1 MLKYIFKGI
10 FPFLLLLIPNLV
22 FAEKLTILHINDH
35 HSHLEAN
42 SRMGLDLDGESTRT
56 KSGGFPAVVTKI
68 KELRSENPNSLTLH
82 AGDATS
88 GTLYFTLFEGEAD
101 AALMNAVCFD
111 AFVVGNHEF
120 NNGDQGLVTFLDYLK
135 EGNCQTPVLGANVQ
149 PEIGVSPLAK
159 SSADDYIQPY
169 TIVERNGE
177 KIGII
182 GIVISRKTKMSSNPD
197 DTTMFL
203 DEVTTAQKYAD
214 ELKSQGVDQVILLSH
229 YGYENDLALAQN
241 TSGIDIIVGG
251 DSHSL
256 LGDLSD
262 LGLKPSGSYP
272 TMVNDASGNDVCVV
286 TAWQYSQILG
296 ELHAEFDD
304 KGNIT
309 SCIGTPHMML
319 ADSFKRKNSD
329 GERVEIEEGYR
340 DAVYS
345 VIKVNPSLSIVEPDA
360 DAQALLAG
368 YSSKIDEFSSKII
381 GSVSEDLCLERIP
394 GQGKSKMCDPS
405 KTAKNGSDISNI
417 VAQAFRE
424 MSNLSD
430 IAIQNGGGTRVDVA
444 AGDYTLGDAYTL
456 LPFSNT
462 IVELSMTGQEIKNV
476 LEDAL
481 DYALSPDGSTCA
493 YPYAAGLRWD
503 VDSSK
508 AKGDRISNLEFKGRS
523 DSSWSSLNMSQM
535 YTVATNNYISSG
547 KDGYLTFG
555 DISKE
560 GRVVDTYLGY
570 AQSFVDY
577 VKKVGT
583 IKKLPLSEYST
594 QSFK

>member
-1 MLKYIFKGI
+1 MFKYIFKGI
-10 FPFLLLLIPNLV
+10 PFLLLLIPNLV
-22 FAEKLTILHINDH
+22 LAEKLTILHINDH

-42 SRMGLDLDGESTRT
+42 SRMSLDLDGETTRT

-82 AGDATS
+82 AGDATN

-101 AALMNAVCFD
+101 AALMNVVCFD

-120 NNGDQGLVTFLDYLK
+120 NNGDQGLVTFLDYLN

-149 PEIGVSPLAK
+149 PEVGISPLAK
-159 SSADDYIQPY
+159 SSRDDYIQPY

-182 GIVISRKTKMSSNPD
+182 GIVISKKTKMSSNPD
-197 DTTMFL
+197 DNTMFL
-203 DEVTTAQKYAD
+203 DEVSTAQKYTD
-214 ELKSQGVDQVILLSH
+214 ELNSQGVDRVILLSH
-229 YGYENDLALAQN
+229 FGYENDLALAQK

-262 LGLKPSGSYP
+262 LGLKPNGSYP
-272 TMVNDASGNDVCVV
+272 TMVSDASGNDVCVV
-286 TAWQYSQILG
+286 TAWEYSQIVG
-296 ELHAEFDD
+296 ELHAEFDGQ
-304 KGNIT
+304 GNIT
-309 SCIGTPHMML
+309 SCMGTPHMML
-319 ADSFKRKNSD
+319 ADSFKRKNAD

-456 LPFSNT
+456 LPFNNT

-481 DYALSPDGSTCA
+481 DYALSPDGSTGA

>member
-1 MLKYIFKGI
+1 M
-10 FPFLLLLIPNLV
+10 
-22 FAEKLTILHINDH
+22 
-35 HSHLEAN
+35 
-42 SRMGLDLDGESTRT
+42 
-56 KSGGFPAVVTKI
+56 
-68 KELRSENPNSLTLH
+68 
-82 AGDATS
+82 
-88 GTLYFTLFEGEAD
+88 
-101 AALMNAVCFD
+101 
-111 AFVVGNHEF
+111 
-120 NNGDQGLVTFLDYLK
+120 
-135 EGNCQTPVLGANVQ
+135 
-149 PEIGVSPLAK
+149 
-159 SSADDYIQPY
+159 
-169 TIVERNGE
+169 
-177 KIGII
+177 
-182 GIVISRKTKMSSNPD
+182 
-197 DTTMFL
+197 
-203 DEVTTAQKYAD
+203 
-214 ELKSQGVDQVILLSH
+214 
-229 YGYENDLALAQN
+229 
-241 TSGIDIIVGG
+241 
-251 DSHSL
+251 
-256 LGDLSD
+256 
-262 LGLKPSGSYP
+262 
-272 TMVNDASGNDVCVV
+272 
-286 TAWQYSQILG
+286 
-296 ELHAEFDD
+296 
-304 KGNIT
+304 
-309 SCIGTPHMML
+309 
-319 ADSFKRKNSD
+319 
-329 GERVEIEEGYR
+329 
-340 DAVYS
+340 
-345 VIKVNPSLSIVEPDA
+345 IKVNPSLSIVEPDA

-456 LPFSNT
+456 LPFNNT

-481 DYALSPDGSTCA
+481 DYALSPDGSTGA

>member
-1 MLKYIFKGI
+1 MYKNVLRGI
-10 FPFLLLLIPNLV
+10 IPLFILLIPNFVL
-22 FAEKLTILHINDH
+22 AEKLSIFHINDH

-42 SRMGLDLDGESTRT
+42 GSMDLDLAGETTRT
-56 KSGGFPAVVTKI
+56 SSGGFPAVVSKI
-68 KELRSENPNSLTLH
+68 KELRLNNPNSLTLH
-82 AGDATS
+82 AGDATN
-88 GTLYFTLFEGEAD
+88 GTLYFTLFDGEAD
-101 AALMNAVCFD
+101 AALMNSVCFD

-120 NNGDQGLVTFLDYLK
+120 NNGDQGLVTFLDYLQ
-135 EGNCQTPVLGANVQ
+135 EGNCQTSVLGANVEPQ
-149 PEIGVSPLAK
+149 VGTSPLAL
-159 SSADDYIQPY
+159 SGAEDYIQPF

-177 KIGII
+177 RIGII
-182 GIVISRKTKMSSNPD
+182 GIVISKKTKMSSNPD
-197 DTTMFL
+197 ETTQFL
-203 DEVTTAQKYAD
+203 DEVKTAQQYAD
-214 ELKSQGVDQVILLSH
+214 ELRAQGVDRIILLSH
-229 YGYENDLALAQN
+229 YGYDNDVALAQN
-241 TSGIDIIVGG
+241 TNGIDIIVGG

-256 LGDLSD
+256 LGDFQNV
-262 LGLKPSGSYP
+262 GLKPSGSYP
-272 TMVNDASGNDVCVV
+272 TMVSDQKGNDVCVV
-286 TAWQYSQILG
+286 TAWQYSQIVG
-296 ELHAEFDD
+296 ELHAEFDNQ
-304 KGNIT
+304 GRIT
-309 SCIGTPHMML
+309 SCEGTPHMML

-329 GERVEIEEGYR
+329 GDRVEIEGASR

-345 VIKVNPSLSIVEPDA
+345 AIQSNSSISLVEPDA
-360 DAQALLAG
+360 DAAALLAS
-368 YSSKIDEFSSKII
+368 YTSKIEEFSSEVI

-394 GQGKSKMCDPS
+394 GQGRSKMCDVS
-405 KTAKNGSDISNI
+405 MTQNNGSDISNI

-456 LPFSNT
+456 LPFGNT
-462 IVELSMTGQEIKNV
+462 IVELSMTGQEIHDV

-481 DYALSPDGSTCA
+481 DYALSPDGSTGA

-503 VDSSK
+503 VDTSQSK
-508 AKGDRISNLEFKGRS
+508 GNRISNLEVKGRN
-523 DSSWSSLNMSQM
+523 DRSWSPLSKDQS
-535 YTVATNNYISSG
+535 YTVATNNYIAGG

-555 DISKE
+555 EISKQ

-583 IKKLPLSEYST
+583 IDKLPLSEYST

>member
-481 DYALSPDGSTCA
+481 DYALSPDGSTGA

>member
-1 MLKYIFKGI
+1 MFKKIFKGVI
-10 FPFLLLLIPNLV
+10 PFLLLLMPSLV
-22 FAEKLTILHINDH
+22 SAEKLTILHINDH

-56 KSGGFPAVVTKI
+56 KSGGFPSVVTKI

-101 AALMNAVCFD
+101 AALMNSVCFD

-149 PEIGVSPLAK
+149 PEVGASPLAM
-159 SSADDYIQPY
+159 SSANDYLQPY

-177 KIGII
+177 KVGII
-182 GIVISRKTKMSSNPD
+182 GIVISKKTKMSSNPD

-203 DEVTTAQKYAD
+203 DEVTTAQQYAD
-214 ELKSQGVDQVILLSH
+214 ELNSKGVDRVILLSH
-229 YGYENDLALAQN
+229 YGYDNDLALAQN

-256 LGDLSD
+256 LGDFGD
-262 LGLKPSGSYP
+262 IGLKPSGSYP
-272 TMVNDASGNDVCVV
+272 TMVSDASGNDVCVV
-286 TAWQYSQILG
+286 TAWQYSQIVG
-296 ELHAEFDD
+296 ELHAEFDGQ
-304 KGNIT
+304 GNIT
-309 SCIGTPHMML
+309 SCVGTPHMML
-319 ADSFKRKNSD
+319 ADSFKRKNAD
-329 GERVEIEEGYR
+329 GERVEIEDGYR
-340 DAVYS
+340 DAVYN

-360 DAQALLAG
+360 DAQALMAN
-368 YSSKIDEFSSKII
+368 YSSKIDEFSSEVI
-381 GSVSEDLCLERIP
+381 GTVSEDLCLERIP
-394 GQGKSKMCDPS
+394 GQGKSKMCDPA

-456 LPFSNT
+456 LPFGNT
-462 IVELSMTGQEIKNV
+462 IVELSMSGQEIKSV

-481 DYALSPDGSTCA
+481 DYALSPDGSTGA

-523 DSSWSSLNMSQM
+523 DSSWSSLKMSQT

-583 IKKLPLSEYST
+583 INKLPLSEYST

>member
-481 DYALSPDGSTCA
+481 DYALSPDGSTGA

-508 AKGDRISNLEFKGRS
+508 AQGDRISNLEFKGRS

>member
-1 MLKYIFKGI
+1 MFKLALKGI
-10 FPFLLLLIPNLV
+10 IPLLFLLMPNWAS
-22 FAEKLTILHINDH
+22 AEKLTILHINDH

-42 SRMGLDLDGESTRT
+42 GRMGLDLDGESTRT
-56 KSGGFPAVVTKI
+56 KSGGFPSVVTKI

-82 AGDATS
+82 AGDATN

-101 AALMNAVCFD
+101 AALMNSVCFD

-135 EGNCQTPVLGANVQ
+135 EGSCQTPVLGANVQ
-149 PEIGVSPLAK
+149 PEVGVSPLAK
-159 SSADDYIQPY
+159 SSANDYLEPY

-182 GIVISRKTKMSSNPD
+182 GIVISKKTKMSSNPD

-214 ELKSQGVDQVILLSH
+214 ELNSQGVDRVILLSH
-229 YGYENDLALAQN
+229 YGYENDLALAQK

-286 TAWQYSQILG
+286 TAWQYSQIVG
-296 ELHAEFDD
+296 ELHAEFDGQ
-304 KGNIT
+304 GNIT
-309 SCIGTPHMML
+309 SCMGTPHMML
-319 ADSFKRKNSD
+319 ADSFKRKNAD

-368 YSSKIDEFSSKII
+368 YSSKIDEFSSEII

-405 KTAKNGSDISNI
+405 MTANNGSDISNI

-456 LPFSNT
+456 LPFGNT

-481 DYALSPDGSTCA
+481 DYALSPDGSTGA

-508 AKGDRISNLEFKGRS
+508 TKGDRISNLEFKGRS
-523 DSSWSSLNMSQM
+523 DSSWSALNMTQM

-555 DISKE
+555 YISKE

-583 IKKLPLSEYST
+583 INKLPLSEYST

>member
-149 PEIGVSPLAK
+149 PEVGFSPLAK

-481 DYALSPDGSTCA
+481 DYALSPDGSTGA